1 MAYFYVGWP
10 DAGSFNPQIS
20 KRVWH
25 VVSGNPSQL
34 DQFLYI
40 DCWFTLFVKAPPWLK
55 RCVVKQGSFVLVTKS
70 ISQGLSRNLSKIP
83 DLSILAS
90 VEMDFPLPVQDP
102 AIYEGDHAPT
112 VPRIYP
118 TSTSALNFTHLVCAG
133 LCSTPDKQ
141 DLSYFP
147 SQRGTP
153 YWAPIPVTT
162 RGLPGAEIL
171 TSLSSI
177 WLFIFLTCTIGR
189 LRTLP
194 SLICLKPSSTCWKL
208 FSLPT
213 NPSGSF

>member
-118 TSTSALNFTHLVCAG
+118 TLPSTSRTWCVLDYVPPQTSKISAIFPLREAPPTG
-133 LCSTPDKQ
+133 LQ
-141 DLSYFP
+141 
-147 SQRGTP
+147 
-153 YWAPIPVTT
+153 
-162 RGLPGAEIL
+162 
-171 TSLSSI
+171 SLSPQEAYQEQRS
-177 WLFIFLTCTIGR
+177 WLPYLVYGF
-189 LRTLP
+189 
-194 SLICLKPSSTCWKL
+194 L
-208 FSLPT
+208 FS
-213 NPSGSF
+213 